1 MPLSV
6 ELNIPKI
13 RCIVYFDSDNQHLYL
28 FDVKTHLMLEDF
40 PLGLLEGET
49 IKKVSVSGD
58 GKLMDIILNNDN
70 RAESSKFY
78 WMHMPSA
85 TGTPL

>member
-1 MPLSV
+1 
-6 ELNIPKI
+6 
-13 RCIVYFDSDNQHLYL
+13 
-28 FDVKTHLMLEDF
+28 MLEDF

>member
-1 MPLSV
+1 MLLSV

-13 RCIVYFDSDNQHLYL
+13 RCILS
-28 FDVKTHLMLEDF
+28 DVKTHLMLEDF

-49 IKKVSVSGD
+49 IKKVSVSRD

-78 WMHMPSA
+78 WMYMPAA